1 MIDTI
6 WGLLRDHLAS
16 WKNNTCVSALYEA
29 FGYTAPEMMVWKVYN
44 KYGAVKEGN
53 KLKFMIS
60 AVCSVT
66 LTENTL
72 KMKDGTSAILITRTN
87 DGFTIV

>member
-1 MIDTI
+1 MIDTF
-6 WGLLRDHLAS
+6 WNLLRDHLNE
-16 WKNNTCVSALYEA
+16 WKNNTCVNALYGA

-44 KYGAVKEGN
+44 KYGAKKEGN
-53 KLKFMIS
+53 EIKFMIS

-66 LTENTL
+66 LTENTIYMDD
-72 KMKDGTSAILITRTN
+72 KISAILITRTN